1 MSWNR
6 NKRNASTFLTLMMA
20 LLLLATPGFTVQA
33 ESVNQK
39 QFVFD
44 YAGLLTDQEVTQL
57 ESLADELGAESDTAF
72 LIITANGTDGKDIV
86 DYVGD
91 FYDENAPGYDQ
102 PYGNT
107 AILAIDMEERD
118 IYLAGFKKAELYL
131 NDQRLD
137 VIRESITPALSDENF
152 YAAFSEFISSSHSYM
167 GIEPET
173 SSDNP
178 GSYPDDDGGYQN
190 YDEDY
195 NYYAGG
201 NPSDNIFFQLWFQL
215 IVSFIVGGA
224 VVGILAYNSGG
235 RVTVSSRTYMN
246 SNSSKVLHQHDR
258 YLRKTVTRVKKPTN
272 NNNNSGGFTGGG
284 GITGGGHSHSGSR
297 GKF

>member
-1 MSWNR
+1 MRRYKSIYSFII
-6 NKRNASTFLTLMMA
+6 AVFLVVTL
-20 LLLLATPGFTVQA
+20 GFTAQA

-39 QFVFD
+39 QFVYD
-44 YAGLLTDQEVTQL
+44 YAGILTDQEVTQL
-57 ESLADELGAESDTAF
+57 DSLANELGAESDTAF
-72 LIITANGTDGKDIV
+72 LVITANGTDGMDIEE
-86 DYVGD
+86 YVGD

-107 AILAIDMEERD
+107 AILAIDLEERD

-137 VIRESITPALSDENF
+137 LILESITPALSQGNYYE
-152 YAAFSEFISSSHSYM
+152 AFSEFISSSHSYM
-167 GIEPET
+167 GMEPET
-173 SSDNP
+173 SDDNP
-178 GSYPDDDGGYQN
+178 GSYPDNNDGYQN
-190 YDEDY
+190 YEEE
-195 NYYAGG
+195 YYAGG
-201 NPSDNIFFQLWFQL
+201 NPSDNLFFQLWFQL
-215 IVSFIVGGA
+215 LVSFIVGGA

-235 RVTVSSRTYMN
+235 RVTVNSGTYMN
-246 SNSSKVLHQHDR
+246 SNSSKVLHRHDR

>member
-1 MSWNR
+1 MRRYKSIY
-6 NKRNASTFLTLMMA
+6 SLMMTV
-20 LLLLATPGFTVQA
+20 LLVVTWGFTAQA
-33 ESVNQK
+33 ASVNQE

-44 YAGLLTDQEVTQL
+44 YAGILTDQEITQL
-57 ESLADELGAESDTAF
+57 ETLANELGAETETAF
-72 LIITANGTDGKDIV
+72 LIITANGMDGKDIV

-107 AILAIDMEERD
+107 AILAIDMEGRD

-137 VIRESITPALSDENF
+137 LIMESITPALSQGNYYEAF
-152 YAAFSEFISSSHSYM
+152 AAFISNSHSYM
-167 GIEPET
+167 GMEPET
-173 SSDNP
+173 SRDNP
-178 GSYPDDDGGYQN
+178 GSNPDHNDGYQK
-190 YDEDY
+190 YEEE
-195 NYYAGG
+195 YYAGG
-201 NPSDNIFFQLWFQL
+201 TSSDNIFFQLWFQL
-215 IVSFIVGGA
+215 LVSFIVGGA
-224 VVGILAYNSGG
+224 VVGILTYNSGG
-235 RVTVSSRTYMN
+235 RVTVNSGTYMN
-246 SNSSKVLHQHDR
+246 SNSSKVLHRHDR

-272 NNNNSGGFTGGG
+272 NKNNSGGFTGGG

>member
-1 MSWNR
+1 MSWN
-6 NKRNASTFLTLMMA
+6 KRTAYAFLPLMMA
-20 LLLLATPGFTVQA
+20 FLLMVTWGFSVQA

-57 ESLADELGAESDTAF
+57 ESLANELGAESDTAF
-72 LIITANGTDGKDIV
+72 LIITADGTDGMDIV
-86 DYVGD
+86 EYVGD

-118 IYLAGFKKAELYL
+118 IYLVGFKKAELYL

-137 VIRESITPALSDENF
+137 MIQDDITPALSEGN
-152 YAAFSEFISSSHSYM
+152 YYEAFSEFISSAHSYM

-173 SSDNP
+173 SEDYP
-178 GSYPDDDGGYQN
+178 GHNDGYQN
-190 YDEDY
+190 YEEE
-195 NYYAGG
+195 YYAGASSSE
-201 NPSDNIFFQLWFQL
+201 NLLFQLWFQL
-215 IVSFIVGGA
+215 LISFIVGGA

-235 RVTVSSRTYMN
+235 RVTVNSGTYMN
-246 SNSSKVLHQHDR
+246 SNSSKVLHRHDR
-258 YLRKTVTRVKKPTN
+258 YVRKTVTKVKKPTN
-272 NNNNSGGFTGGG
+272 NNNSSGGFTGGG

>member
-1 MSWNR
+1 MR
-6 NKRNASTFLTLMMA
+6 KAYTFLPLMMA
-20 LLLLATPGFTVQA
+20 LLLMVTWGFTVQA

-44 YAGLLTDQEVTQL
+44 NAGLLTDQEVIQL
-57 ESLADELGAESDTAF
+57 ESLANELGAESDTAF
-72 LIITANGTDGKDIV
+72 LIITANGTDGMDIV

-102 PYGNT
+102 PHGNT
-107 AILAIDMEERD
+107 AILAIDMEVRD

-137 VIRESITPALSDENF
+137 MIREEITPALSEGNYF
-152 YAAFSEFISSSHSYM
+152 EAFSEFISSSHAYM
-167 GIEPET
+167 GVEPET
-173 SSDNP
+173 SAENP
-178 GSYPDDDGGYQN
+178 GSYPDNNDGYQ
-190 YDEDY
+190 DY
-195 NYYAGG
+195 EEEYNQFAGG
-201 NPSDNIFFQLWFQL
+201 NSSENILFQLWFQL
-215 IVSFIVGGA
+215 LVSLIVAGV

-235 RVTVSSRTYMN
+235 RITVSSRTYMN

-258 YLRKTVTRVKKPTN
+258 YLRKTVTKVKKPTN
-272 NNNNSGGFTGGG
+272 NNKSGGGFTGGG

>member
-1 MSWNR
+1 MRLCKNI
-6 NKRNASTFLTLMMA
+6 FLPLMMA
-20 LLLLATPGFTVQA
+20 LLLMVTDGFSIQA
-33 ESVNQK
+33 ESINQK

-57 ESLADELGAESDTAF
+57 ESLANELGADSDTAY
-72 LIITANGTDGKDIV
+72 LIITANGTDGMDIV
-86 DYVGD
+86 DYVED

-102 PYGNT
+102 PHGNT

-118 IYLAGFKKAELYL
+118 IYLAGFKKAEQFL

-137 VIRESITPALSDENF
+137 VILEEITPALSEEN
-152 YAAFSEFISSSHSYM
+152 YYEAFSEFISSSHSYM

-173 SSDNP
+173 SAENP
-178 GSYPDDDGGYQN
+178 GSYPDDNDEYQH
-190 YDEDY
+190 YEEE
-195 NYYAGG
+195 YYAGE
-201 NPSDNIFFQLWFQL
+201 NSSDNIFFQLWFQL

-224 VVGILAYNSGG
+224 VVGILTYNSGG
-235 RVTVSSRTYMN
+235 RVTVNSGTYMN
-246 SNSSKVLHQHDR
+246 SNSSKVLNQHDR
-258 YLRKTVTRVKKPTN
+258 YLRKTVTRGKKPSN

>member
-1 MSWNR
+1 
-6 NKRNASTFLTLMMA
+6 MMA

>member
-1 MSWNR
+1 MRLCKNI
-6 NKRNASTFLTLMMA
+6 FLPLMMA
-20 LLLLATPGFTVQA
+20 LLLMVTDGFSIQA
-33 ESVNQK
+33 ESINQK

-57 ESLADELGAESDTAF
+57 ESLANELGADSDTAY
-72 LIITANGTDGKDIV
+72 LIITANGTDGMDIV
-86 DYVGD
+86 DYVED

-102 PYGNT
+102 PHGNT

-118 IYLAGFKKAELYL
+118 IYLAGFKKAEQFL

-137 VIRESITPALSDENF
+137 VILEEITPALSEEN
-152 YAAFSEFISSSHSYM
+152 YYEAFSEFISSSHSYM

-173 SSDNP
+173 SAENP
-178 GSYPDDDGGYQN
+178 GSYPDDNDGYQH
-190 YDEDY
+190 YEEE
-195 NYYAGG
+195 YYAGE
-201 NPSDNIFFQLWFQL
+201 NSSDNIFFQLWFQL

-224 VVGILAYNSGG
+224 VVGILTYNSGG
-235 RVTVSSRTYMN
+235 RVTVNSGTYMN
-246 SNSSKVLHQHDR
+246 SNSSKVLNQHDR
-258 YLRKTVTRVKKPTN
+258 YLRKTVTRVKKPSN